1 MLRTTIKNKATL
13 EGTGLHKGK
22 PSRVTFLPAAA
33 PTGLR
38 FLTPGAAPVPARLA
52 LVTGTARGTN
62 IAAAGKTL
70 YTVEHLLSAAAG
82 LGVDDLDIEISGEE
96 PPAMDGS
103 ALPFARAL
111 AAAGIET
118 KPGQLRS
125 TARLAAPFEFS
136 SGAAR
141 YRAVPAPAGLTFR
154 LVYEY
159 PHPLV
164 GRQALE
170 IRLSPETYLREVA
183 PARTFGFDHEIAA
196 LKAAGLAL
204 GGSLENAIVITESE
218 VLAKDGL
225 RFPDEFARHK
235 LLDLIGD
242 LALSGLVFEGL
253 TLEAERPG
261 HAGNVNFAKLLVEK
275 AQ

>member
-141 YRAVPAPAGLTFR
+141 YRAVPARGPAGA
-154 LVYEY
+154 
-159 PHPLV
+159 
-164 GRQALE
+164 GN
-170 IRLSPETYLREVA
+170 SPVPGNLPQR
-183 PARTFGFDHEIAA
+183 
-196 LKAAGLAL
+196 
-204 GGSLENAIVITESE
+204 GGSGAN
-218 VLAKDGL
+218 L
-225 RFPDEFARHK
+225 R
-235 LLDLIGD
+235 L
-242 LALSGLVFEGL
+242 
-253 TLEAERPG
+253 
-261 HAGNVNFAKLLVEK
+261 
-275 AQ
+275 